1 MATMRLAVLLLPVFL
16 VPLALAGCASGLEEA
31 AELASRARAERDDG
45 NAAEALRRLARA
57 GDFIRGDADDDL
69 RARYLLAAIYYNMHL
84 MGAPSAF
91 PVGEPAF
98 EWAAEALRESGEPD
112 FLALAFSQMLTLE
125 KQTFTIE
132 GIPGWATV
140 DRLLISADAL
150 RVRADAVIA
159 NLPSATFAGVPPEFA
174 AAHMRIAVLEIVRSF
189 CIQAWRRALDASQT
203 VEPSR
208 TRLAAVYRSTA
219 EAWDRLAAAS
229 PDGGPRK
236 AAEAEAERF
245 RGLAERAAI
254 MITPEDLGHPVEREM
269 LKLVSDDHLRE
280 GRRTAMQGFD
290 EKKAGN
296 RARASATIQS
306 SIAHFV
312 NALAIGI
319 PDASD
324 RRSAEGYLHD
334 LVLGLRELE
343 R

>member
-1 MATMRLAVLLLPVFL
+1 MRLAALLLPVL
-16 VPLALAGCASGLEEA
+16 LAPMLLGGCASGLEEA
-31 AELASRARAERDDG
+31 SDLASRARSERDDG

-57 GDFIRGDADDDL
+57 GDLIRGDAADDL
-69 RARYLLAAIYYNMHL
+69 PARYLLSAIYYNMHL

-91 PVGEPAF
+91 PVGQPEF
-98 EWAAEALRESGEPD
+98 EWAIEALRESGEPD

-150 RVRADAVIA
+150 RVRSESVLKA
-159 NLPSATFAGVPPEFA
+159 LPSTTFQGVPPAFA
-174 AAHMRIAVLEIVRSF
+174 EAHTRIAVLEVARSF

-208 TRLAAVYRSTA
+208 TRLAELYRSTGEAWERVSAAADGEAARSAARA
-219 EAWDRLAAAS
+219 EAD
-229 PDGGPRK
+229 
-236 AAEAEAERF
+236 RF
-245 RGLAERAAI
+245 RGLAERVGI

-269 LKLVSDDHLRE
+269 LKLVADDHMRE

-296 RARASATIQS
+296 RARASATMQS
-306 SIAHFV
+306 SVAHFIL
-312 NALAIGI
+312 ALAIGV
-319 PDASD
+319 PDESD
-324 RRSAEGYLHD
+324 RRSAHGYLHD

>member
-1 MATMRLAVLLLPVFL
+1 MRLAALFIPVLLA
-16 VPLALAGCASGLEEA
+16 PLILGGCASGLEEA
-31 AELASRARAERDDG
+31 AELASRARSERDDG

-57 GDFIRGDADDDL
+57 GDFIRGDAADDL

-84 MGAPSAF
+84 VGAPSAF
-91 PVGEPAF
+91 PVGEVEF

-112 FLALAFSQMLTLE
+112 FLALAFAQMLTLE
-125 KQTFTIE
+125 KQTFTTE

-150 RVRADAVIA
+150 RVRSEALLAA
-159 NLPSATFAGVPPEFA
+159 LPSTTFEGVPPGFA
-174 AAHMRIAVLEIVRSF
+174 SAHGRIALLEVTRSF

-203 VEPSR
+203 VEPAR
-208 TRLAAVYRSTA
+208 TRVAGLYRSTA
-219 EAWDRLAAAS
+219 EAWDRVAEAAGGAAARS
-229 PDGGPRK
+229 
-236 AAEAEAERF
+236 AAEAEADRF

-254 MITPEDLGHPVEREM
+254 VITPEDLGHPVEREM
-269 LKLVSDDHLRE
+269 LKLVADDHMRE

-296 RARASATIQS
+296 RARASATMQS
-306 SIAHFV
+306 SIAHFIL
-312 NALAIGI
+312 ALAIGI
-319 PDASD
+319 PDESD
-324 RRSAEGYLHD
+324 RRSAQGYLHD